1 MTGSEY
7 RTKIDEWMDAH
18 LDEMTEDLKMLVRIP
33 SVREDAEEGKPYG
46 KEAARVLQAMQE
58 RMAAFGLKT
67 RNYENYCVTGDLDGE
82 NEKTLDILAHLDV
95 VPVTDSWTKTQ
106 PFEPLVEGDL
116 IYGRGTSDDKGP
128 AVAALYAMRAIRE
141 LGIPLRNGVRL
152 ICGSDEECGSS
163 DLKYYYGIEEEAL
176 YTFSPDADYPLIN
189 IEKGRFAS
197 VFTKKGQQS
206 EADSDAFRVLSFASG
221 SKENVIPGKAD
232 LVLAGGSCEALVKA
246 AKETET
252 ATGTVITITGKEE
265 QNCFQ
270 VTVSGKTGH
279 AAHPCNGVNA
289 LTAALSLLER
299 LPLCSRDGE
308 NALLAAARFWPFEDH
323 NGRALGV
330 DYRDEESGELTM
342 SLDILHYQV
351 KNAQETE
358 YELSGCFDSRAP
370 ICANDENLTEKVRR
384 QLSDAGFHMEQDAMT
399 PVHYVPADSE
409 LVQKLL
415 ESYEVYFG
423 KKGEP
428 IAIGGGTYVH
438 ELKRGVAFGCAEED
452 VDNRMHGD
460 DEFMKLS
467 ILLKSAKIFADAILR
482 LCG

>member
-1 MTGSEY
+1 MTEPQY
-7 RTKIDEWMDAH
+7 KKQIDEWIDSHKDDMVR
-18 LDEMTEDLKMLVRIP
+18 DLCMLMKIE
-33 SVREDAEEGKPYG
+33 SVRTHAQDGMPYG
-46 KEAARVLQAMQE
+46 PGPAKAVKAMEELMEAY
-58 RMAAFGLKT
+58 GLCV
-67 RNYENYCVTGDLDGE
+67 RNYENYCVAGDLDP
-82 NEKTLDILAHLDV
+82 EKEKALDILAHLDV
-95 VPVTDSWTKTQ
+95 VPVSDTWTKTQ
-106 PFEPLVEGDL
+106 PFEPYIEGDY
-116 IYGRGTSDDKGP
+116 IYGRGSSDDKGP
-128 AVAALYAMRAIRE
+128 AVAALYAMRAVRE
-141 LGIPLRNGVRL
+141 TGISLKHSVRL

-163 DLKYYYGIEEEAL
+163 DLVYYYGIEQEAL

-189 IEKGRFAS
+189 IEKGRLAS
-197 VFTKKGQQS
+197 VFTKKGRQS
-206 EADSDAFRVLSFASG
+206 EAASGVFRVLSFSSG
-221 SKENVIPGKAD
+221 EKENVIPGKAD
-232 LVLAGGSCEALVKA
+232 LVLAGGSYEDLVKA

-252 ATGTVITITGKEE
+252 ATGTVITITREEE
-265 QNCFQ
+265 QNCFL

-279 AAHPCNGVNA
+279 AAHPYNGVNG

-308 NALLAAARFWPFEDH
+308 NALLAAARFWPHEDH

-358 YELSGCFDSRAP
+358 YELSGCFDCRAP
-370 ICANDENLTEKVRR
+370 ICANDENLTENVRR

-467 ILLKSAKIFADAILR
+467 ILVKSAKIFADAILR